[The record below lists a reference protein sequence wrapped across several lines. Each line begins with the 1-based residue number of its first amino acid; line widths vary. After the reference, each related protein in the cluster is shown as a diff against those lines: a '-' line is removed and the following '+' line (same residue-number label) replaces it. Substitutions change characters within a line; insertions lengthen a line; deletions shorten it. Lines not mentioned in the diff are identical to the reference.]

1 MGMKDN
7 TMSHICLTER
17 QLVGEHKWKG
27 RIDLFNVV
35 MIGLSDNLPGHD
47 ETYELHR
54 LLGTLLSKQMEVNEK
69 LDIMENEYHIP
80 TEKEELNIMCNLSQ
94 GIKEDGILEGILEGK
109 AEQTRSM
116 SIELY
121 KAGVAIE
128 TIAQSAKVGIE
139 KIQNWLIEAQLL
151 NNKN

>member
-1 MGMKDN
+1 MGMKEN

-35 MIGLSDNLPGHD
+35 MIGLSDTLPEHD

-80 TEKEELNIMCNLSQ
+80 MDRMLGKEELNIMCNLGL
-94 GIKEDGILEGILEGK
+94 GIRE
-109 AEQTRSM
+109 EQTRSM

>member
-1 MGMKDN
+1 MDMKEN

-35 MIGLSDNLPGHD
+35 MIGLSDTLPEHD

-54 LLGTLLSKQMEVNEK
+54 LLGTLLSKQMEVNKK

-80 TEKEELNIMCNLSQ
+80 MDKNMEKEELNIMCNLGL
-94 GIKEDGILEGILEGK
+94 GIRE
-109 AEQTRSM
+109 EQIRSM